1 MVVDG
6 RKDGG
11 IEDRWIKAMM
21 DERMSRDDQKHVSG
35 SGLHVYQDPSE
46 QSSWMEGLRMT
57 LVYQVFIMVLVQGT

>member
-11 IEDRWIKAMM
+11 IEDRWIKATM

-35 SGLHVYQDPSE
+35 SVLHVYQDPKE
-46 QSSWMEGLRMT
+46 E
-57 LVYQVFIMVLVQGT
+57 

>member
-35 SGLHVYQDPSE
+35 SGLHGDHDPRRS
-46 QSSWMEGLRMT
+46 
-57 LVYQVFIMVLVQGT
+57 